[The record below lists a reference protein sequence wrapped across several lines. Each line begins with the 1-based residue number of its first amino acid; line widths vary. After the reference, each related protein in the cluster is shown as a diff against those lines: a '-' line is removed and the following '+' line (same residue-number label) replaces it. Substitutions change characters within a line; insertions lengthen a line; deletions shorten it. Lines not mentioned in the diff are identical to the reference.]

1 MIIMMHPPRWHFI
14 DVNHINNVPSI
25 RLYVPKKRQEI
36 WVGIY
41 KEREREREREKERG
55 SMNTN
60 IQLLKV

>member
-1 MIIMMHPPRWHFI
+1 MMHPPRWHFI

-41 KEREREREREKERG
+41 KERERERATERG
-55 SMNTN
+55 GEYEYKHSTAKGV
-60 IQLLKV
+60 IK

>member
-1 MIIMMHPPRWHFI
+1 MMHAPGWHFI

-41 KEREREREREKERG
+41 KERQREREREREREMEG
-55 SMNTN
+55 
-60 IQLLKV
+60 V

>member
-1 MIIMMHPPRWHFI
+1 MIIMMRVPRWHFI

-25 RLYVPKKRQEI
+25 GLYVAKKRREI

-41 KEREREREREKERG
+41 KERERERGRER
-55 SMNTN
+55 MNIN

>member
-1 MIIMMHPPRWHFI
+1 MMHVPRWHFI

-41 KEREREREREKERG
+41 KEREREREREREYEYKHSTAKG
-55 SMNTN
+55 V
-60 IQLLKV
+60 IK

>member
-1 MIIMMHPPRWHFI
+1 MMHPPRWHFI

-41 KEREREREREKERG
+41 KERQREREREREREYEYKHSTAKG
-55 SMNTN
+55 V
-60 IQLLKV
+60 IK

>member
-1 MIIMMHPPRWHFI
+1 MIIMMHVPRWHFI

-25 RLYVPKKRQEI
+25 GLYVAKKRREI

-41 KEREREREREKERG
+41 RERERERER
-55 SMNTN
+55 MNIN

>member
-1 MIIMMHPPRWHFI
+1 MMHVPRWHFI

-41 KEREREREREKERG
+41 KEREREREREG
-55 SMNTN
+55 
-60 IQLLKV
+60 V